1 MDVSL
6 EFRRI
11 RREGHG
17 GILCYGY
24 KAVPAGDGRT

>member
-1 MDVSL
+1 VDL
-6 EFRRI
+6 EFRLI

-24 KAVPAGDGRT
+24 KGVPAG